1 MELKFSYI
9 TYVVLINLNLK
20 TMKKFITFLFL
31 ISGIIA
37 NANVKMPLLFSDGM
51 VLQRNKAIPVWGFAD
66 ANEKIEIHFNKQ
78 TKKTQA
84 DKNGKWTINLDAE
97 KPGGPFELVI
107 IGKNKITIKNVLVG
121 EVWICSG
128 QSNMEFQVFK
138 TMNAEKEMNNADY
151 PMIRHF
157 GVAQDLS
164 GKPKDDLK
172 AGKWEVSSK
181 ETVGNFTAVGFY
193 FARKLYAEL
202 KIPIG
207 IINTSWG
214 GTNVETWTSREAFEK
229 SSEFKN
235 MIADVP
241 VMNVDS
247 ISKLYAKRMKER
259 VEKIQGTSVSTDN
272 ENTFKE
278 FSFDDT
284 SWGEL
289 NTPSLWENQPLG
301 DLDGVV
307 WMRKTITLSAEDIK
321 NKATLS
327 LAKIDDEDI
336 TYVNG
341 IEVGKN
347 TQWDA
352 RRIYQIPANVL
363 KEGKNVIAVRI
374 VDNSGG
380 GGIYGES
387 EDLKLEI
394 GSKVLPLDGK
404 WKFRVIVVKTALSPN
419 SYPSLLYNAMVNPLV
434 PYAIQ
439 GVLWY
444 QGEANVWRANQ
455 YKKAFPLMI
464 TDWRTKFKQGDF
476 PFYFVQLSTFDE
488 FGGNSKKGSRWAE
501 LREAQ
506 SETLKLKN
514 TGMAVTTDIGNAK
527 DIHPTNKQDVGLRL
541 AAIAFDNVYGKKQI
555 FSGPTYKSQE
565 IKGNQIILTFDN
577 IGSGLSTPNSDELKG
592 FEIAG
597 ADKVFHSAKAIIKD
611 NKIIVSSDEVQ
622 NPVAVHYGWAD
633 DDTKINLFN
642 KEKFPASPFR
652 TDNWE
657 MITANEI
664 YKVSK

>member
-1 MELKFSYI
+1 
-9 TYVVLINLNLK
+9 
-20 TMKKFITFLFL
+20 MKKCIVFIFL
-31 ISGIIA
+31 IINVLA

-51 VLQRNKAIPVWGFAD
+51 VLQRDKKIPIWGFAD
-66 ANEKIEIHFNKQ
+66 ANEKIEVHFNKQ
-78 TKKTQA
+78 IQKTTA
-84 DKNGKWTINLDAE
+84 DKNGKWTLNLNSE
-97 KPGGPFELVI
+97 KAGGPFELII

-138 TMNAEKEMNNADY
+138 TMNAQKEIADSNY

-172 AGKWEVSSK
+172 AGKWEIANK
-181 ETVGNFTAVGFY
+181 ETVGNFTAVGYY

-214 GTNVETWTSREAFEK
+214 GTNVETWTSREAFQK
-229 SSEFKN
+229 SDDFKT

-241 VMNVDS
+241 TLNVDS
-247 ISKLYAKRMKER
+247 ISKLYARQMKER
-259 VEKIQGTSVSTDN
+259 VEKIQGTPVSTDN
-272 ENTFKE
+272 ENTFKDLI
-278 FSFDDT
+278 FNDS

-289 NTPSLWENQPLG
+289 NTPGLWENQPLG

-327 LAKIDDEDI
+327 LSKIDDEDI

-347 TQWDA
+347 TQYDLK
-352 RRIYQIPANVL
+352 RVYEIPSNIL
-363 KEGKNVIAVRI
+363 KEGKNIIAVRI

-380 GGIYGES
+380 GGIYGDAA
-387 EDLKLEI
+387 DLKLTL
-394 GSKVLPLDGK
+394 GSKNIPLDGK
-404 WKFRVIVVKTALSPN
+404 WKFKVIVVKTSLSPN

-464 TDWRTKFKQGDF
+464 SDWRTKFKQGNF
-476 PFYFVQLSTFDE
+476 PFYFVQLSTFNE
-488 FGGNSKKGSRWAE
+488 FNGNSKVGSRWAE

-506 SETLKLKN
+506 SETLKLPN

-527 DIHPTNKQDVGLRL
+527 DIHPTNKQDIGLRL
-541 AAIAFDNVYGKKQI
+541 AAVALNNIYGKKQVH
-555 FSGPTYKSQE
+555 SGPTYKSQE

-577 IGSGLSTPNSDELKG
+577 VGSGLTASNNSENLKG

-611 NKIIVSSDEVQ
+611 NKVIVSSVQVQ

-633 DDTKINLFN
+633 DDTEINLFN

-657 MITANEI
+657 MITANEV

>member
-1 MELKFSYI
+1 
-9 TYVVLINLNLK
+9 
-20 TMKKFITFLFL
+20 MKKYLALLFL
-31 ISGIIA
+31 LCTLIS

-51 VLQRNKAIPVWGFAD
+51 VLQRNKAIPIWGFAD
-66 ANEKIEIHFNKQ
+66 ANEKVEIHFNKQ
-78 TKKTQA
+78 IKKTQA
-84 DKNGKWTINLDAE
+84 DKNGKWTVNLDAE
-97 KPGGPFELVI
+97 KAGGPFELII

-138 TMNAEKEMNNADY
+138 TMNADKEMNNADY

-193 FARKLYAEL
+193 FARKLYSEL

-214 GTNVETWTSREAFEK
+214 GTNVETWTSREAFQN
-229 SSEFKN
+229 SPEFKN

-247 ISKLYAKRMKER
+247 ISVLYAKRMKER
-259 VEKIQGTSVSTDN
+259 VEKIQGTSVSTVN
-272 ENTFKE
+272 ENTFKD

-307 WMRKTITLSAEDIK
+307 WMRKTITLSGEDIK

-341 IEVGKN
+341 VEVGKN
-347 TQWDA
+347 TLYDV
-352 RRIYQIPANVL
+352 RRIYQIPNGIL

-374 VDNSGG
+374 VDNTGG
-380 GGIYGES
+380 GGIYGEA
-387 EDLKLEI
+387 EDLKLTL
-394 GSKVLPLDGK
+394 GSKVVPLDGK
-404 WKFRVIVVKTALSPN
+404 WKFRVIVVKTSLSPN

-434 PYAIQ
+434 PYAIE

-488 FGGNSKKGSRWAE
+488 TGGNSKKGSRWAE

-527 DIHPTNKQDVGLRL
+527 DIHPTNKQDIGLRL
-541 AAIAFDNVYGKKQI
+541 AAIALNDIYGKKQV

-577 IGSGLSTPNSDELKG
+577 IGSGLSTPNNDELKG
-592 FEIAG
+592 FEVAG
-597 ADKVFHSAKAIIKD
+597 EDKVFYSAKAIIKD
-611 NKIIVSSDEVQ
+611 NKIIVSSDQVQ

-633 DDTKINLFN
+633 DDTQINLFN

>member
-1 MELKFSYI
+1 
-9 TYVVLINLNLK
+9 
-20 TMKKFITFLFL
+20 MKKTVIFIFLL
-31 ISGIIA
+31 ISVLA
-37 NANVKMPLLFSDGM
+37 NANIRMPLIFSDGM
-51 VLQRNKAIPVWGFAD
+51 VLQRDKQIPIWGFAD
-66 ANEKIEIHFNKQ
+66 ANESVEIHFNKQ
-78 TKKTQA
+78 VKKTTA
-84 DKNGKWTINLDAE
+84 DKNGKWTVNLSAE
-97 KPGGPFELVI
+97 KAGGPFELTI

-138 TMNAEKEMNNADY
+138 TMNGEKEIADPNY

-164 GKPKDDLK
+164 GTPKDDLK
-172 AGKWEVSSK
+172 QGKWEEANK
-181 ETVGNFTAVGFY
+181 KNVGNFTAVGYY

-214 GTNVETWTSREAFEK
+214 GTNVETWTSREAFEN
-229 SSEFKN
+229 SPDFKA

-241 VMNVDS
+241 TLNVDS
-247 ISKLYAKRMKER
+247 ISKLYARKMKER
-259 VEKIQGTSVSTDN
+259 VEKIQGNPVSSDN
-272 ENTFKE
+272 EDSFKE
-278 FSFDDT
+278 LSFNDN

-307 WMRKTITLSAEDIK
+307 WMRKTITLTADDLK
-321 NKATLS
+321 NKAVLS

-341 IEVGKN
+341 IEIGRN
-347 TQWDA
+347 TQYDLK
-352 RRIYQIPANVL
+352 RVYSVPGNVL

-380 GGIYGES
+380 GGIYGEAQ
-387 EDLKLEI
+387 DLKLTI
-394 GSKVLPLDGK
+394 GSKSIPLDGK

-434 PYAIQ
+434 PYGIQ

-444 QGEANVWRANQ
+444 QGEANVWRAAE
-455 YKKAFPLMI
+455 YKKSFPLMI
-464 TDWRTKFKQGDF
+464 NDWRTKFKQGNF

-488 FGGNSKKGSRWAE
+488 FGGNSEKGSRWAE

-506 SETLKLKN
+506 SETLKVPN

-527 DIHPTNKQDVGLRL
+527 DIHPTNKQDIGLRL
-541 AAIAFDNVYGKKQI
+541 AAIAMNNIYGKKQVH
-555 FSGPTYKSQE
+555 SGPTYKSQE
-565 IKGNQIILTFDN
+565 IKGNQIVLTFDN
-577 IGSGLSTPNSDELKG
+577 IGSGLSTPNNVELKG

-597 ADKVFHSAKAIIKD
+597 ADKVFHSAKAIMKD
-611 NKIIVSSDEVQ
+611 NKVIVSSDQVQ

-633 DDTKINLFN
+633 DDTAINLFN

-657 MITANEI
+657 MLTANEK

>member
-1 MELKFSYI
+1 
-9 TYVVLINLNLK
+9 
-20 TMKKFITFLFL
+20 MKKNIAFLL
-31 ISGIIA
+31 LLCGIIA

-51 VLQRNKAIPVWGFAD
+51 VLQRNKEIPVWGWAD
-66 ANEKIEIHFNKQ
+66 ANEKVEIHFNKQ
-78 TKKTQA
+78 TKTVQA
-84 DKNGKWTINLDAE
+84 DKTGKWMVRLAPE
-97 KPGGPFELVI
+97 KAGGPFELTI
-107 IGKNKITIKNVLVG
+107 TGKNKIIIKDVLVG

-138 TMNAEKEMNNADY
+138 TMNAEKEIADSNY

-164 GKPKDDLK
+164 GLPKDDLK
-172 AGKWEVSSK
+172 AGKWEVSNK
-181 ETVGNFTAVGFY
+181 ESVGNFTAVGYY
-193 FARKLYAEL
+193 FAKKLYAEL

-214 GTNVETWTSREAFEK
+214 GTNVETWTSREAFQK
-229 SSEFKN
+229 SNDFKA

-241 VMNVDS
+241 TLNIDS
-247 ISKLYAKRMKER
+247 ISKLYAKRMQER
-259 VEKIQGTSVSTDN
+259 VEKIQGTSVSTEN

-278 FSFDDT
+278 LAFNDT
-284 SWGEL
+284 AWGEL

-321 NKATLS
+321 SKATLS
-327 LAKIDDEDI
+327 LSKIDDEDI

-347 TQWDA
+347 TQWDLK
-352 RRIYQIPANVL
+352 RVYKIPENVL
-363 KEGKNVIAVRI
+363 KEGANVIAIRI

-380 GGIYGES
+380 GGIYGDAA
-387 EDLKLEI
+387 DLKLTLGTKNI
-394 GSKVLPLDGK
+394 PLDGK
-404 WKFRVIVVKTALSPN
+404 WKYKVIVVKTSLSPN

-434 PYAIQ
+434 PYAFQ

-444 QGEANVWRANQ
+444 QGEANVWRAKE
-455 YKKAFPLMI
+455 YKKSFPLMI
-464 TDWRTKFKQGDF
+464 SDWRTKWNQGDF
-476 PFYFVQLSTFDE
+476 PFYFVQLSTFNE
-488 FGGNSKKGSRWAE
+488 QNGNSKVGSRWAE

-506 SETLKLKN
+506 SETLKVPN

-541 AAIAFDNVYGKKQI
+541 AAIALNNVYDKKQVY
-555 FSGPTYKSQE
+555 SGPTYKSQE
-565 IKGNQIILTFDN
+565 IKGNQIMLTFNN
-577 IGSGLSTPNSDELKG
+577 IGSGLSTSDHSENVKG

-611 NKIIVSSDEVQ
+611 NKIIVSSENVK

-633 DDTKINLFN
+633 DDTEINLYN

-657 MITANEI
+657 MITVNEK

>member
-1 MELKFSYI
+1 
-9 TYVVLINLNLK
+9 
-20 TMKKFITFLFL
+20 MKKTVIFIFLL
-31 ISGIIA
+31 ISVLA
-37 NANVKMPLLFSDGM
+37 NANIRMPLIFSDGM
-51 VLQRNKAIPVWGFAD
+51 VLQRDKQIPIWGFAD
-66 ANEKIEIHFNKQ
+66 ANESVEIHFNKQ
-78 TKKTQA
+78 VKKTTA
-84 DKNGKWTINLDAE
+84 DKNGKWTVNLSAE
-97 KPGGPFELVI
+97 KAGGPFELTI

-138 TMNAEKEMNNADY
+138 TMNAEKEIADANY

-164 GKPKDDLK
+164 GTPKDDLK
-172 AGKWEVSSK
+172 QGKWEEANK
-181 ETVGNFTAVGFY
+181 KNVGNFTAVGYY

-229 SSEFKN
+229 SPDFKAL
-235 MIADVP
+235 IADVP
-241 VMNVDS
+241 TLNVDS
-247 ISKLYAKRMKER
+247 ISKLYARKMKER
-259 VEKIQGTSVSTDN
+259 VEKIQGNPVSSDN
-272 ENTFKE
+272 EDSFKE
-278 FSFDDT
+278 LSFNDN

-307 WMRKTITLSAEDIK
+307 WMRKTITLTADDLK
-321 NKATLS
+321 NNAVLS

-341 IEVGKN
+341 IEIGRN
-347 TQWDA
+347 TQYDLK
-352 RRIYQIPANVL
+352 RVYSVPGNVL

-380 GGIYGES
+380 GGIYGEAQ
-387 EDLKLEI
+387 DLKLTI
-394 GSKVLPLDGK
+394 GSKSIPLDGK

-434 PYAIQ
+434 PYGIQ

-444 QGEANVWRANQ
+444 QGEANVWRAAE
-455 YKKAFPLMI
+455 YKKSFPLMI
-464 TDWRTKFKQGDF
+464 TDWRTKFKQGNF

-488 FGGNSKKGSRWAE
+488 FGGNSEKGSRWAE

-506 SETLKLKN
+506 SETLKVPN

-527 DIHPTNKQDVGLRL
+527 DIHPTNKQDIGLRL
-541 AAIAFDNVYGKKQI
+541 AAIAMNNIYGKKQVH
-555 FSGPTYKSQE
+555 SGPTYKSQE
-565 IKGNQIILTFDN
+565 IKGNQIVLTFDN
-577 IGSGLSTPNSDELKG
+577 IGSGLSTPNNVELKG

-597 ADKVFHSAKAIIKD
+597 ADKVFHSAKAIMKD
-611 NKIIVSSDEVQ
+611 NKVIVSSDQVQ

-633 DDTKINLFN
+633 DDTAINLFN

-657 MITANEI
+657 MLTANEK

>member
-1 MELKFSYI
+1 
-9 TYVVLINLNLK
+9 
-20 TMKKFITFLFL
+20 MKKTVIFIFLL
-31 ISGIIA
+31 ISVLA
-37 NANVKMPLLFSDGM
+37 NANIRMPLIFSDGM
-51 VLQRNKAIPVWGFAD
+51 VLQRDKQIPIWGFAD
-66 ANEKIEIHFNKQ
+66 ANESVEIHFNKQ
-78 TKKTQA
+78 VKKTTA
-84 DKNGKWTINLDAE
+84 DKNGKWTVNLSAE
-97 KPGGPFELVI
+97 KAGGPFELTI

-138 TMNAEKEMNNADY
+138 TMNGEKEIADANY

-164 GKPKDDLK
+164 GTPKDDLK
-172 AGKWEVSSK
+172 QGKWEEANK
-181 ETVGNFTAVGFY
+181 KNVGNFTAVGYY

-214 GTNVETWTSREAFEK
+214 GTNVETWTSREAFEN
-229 SSEFKN
+229 SPDFKA

-241 VMNVDS
+241 TLNVDS
-247 ISKLYAKRMKER
+247 ISKLYARKMKER
-259 VEKIQGTSVSTDN
+259 VEKIQGNPVSSDN
-272 ENTFKE
+272 EDSFKE
-278 FSFDDT
+278 LSFNDN

-307 WMRKTITLSAEDIK
+307 WMRKTITLTADDLK
-321 NKATLS
+321 NKAVLN

-336 TYVNG
+336 TYING
-341 IEVGKN
+341 IEIGRN
-347 TQWDA
+347 TQYDLK
-352 RRIYQIPANVL
+352 RVYSVPGNVL

-380 GGIYGES
+380 GGIYGEAQ
-387 EDLKLEI
+387 DLKLAI
-394 GSKVLPLDGK
+394 GNKSIPLDGK

-434 PYAIQ
+434 PYGIQ

-444 QGEANVWRANQ
+444 QGEANVWRAAE
-455 YKKAFPLMI
+455 YKKSFPLMI
-464 TDWRTKFKQGDF
+464 TDWRTKFKQGNF

-488 FGGNSKKGSRWAE
+488 FGGNSQKGSRWAE

-506 SETLKLKN
+506 SETLKVPN

-527 DIHPTNKQDVGLRL
+527 DIHPTNKQDIGLRL
-541 AAIAFDNVYGKKQI
+541 AAIAMNNIYGKKQVH
-555 FSGPTYKSQE
+555 SGPTYKSQE
-565 IKGNQIILTFDN
+565 IKGNQIVLTFDN
-577 IGSGLSTPNSDELKG
+577 IGSGLSTPNNVELKG

-597 ADKVFHSAKAIIKD
+597 ADKVFHSAKAIMKD
-611 NKIIVSSDEVQ
+611 NKVIVSSDQVQ

-633 DDTKINLFN
+633 DDTAINLFN

-657 MITANEI
+657 MLTANEK

>member
-1 MELKFSYI
+1 
-9 TYVVLINLNLK
+9 
-20 TMKKFITFLFL
+20 MKKFITFLFL
-31 ISGIIA
+31 TCAVIA
-37 NANVKMPLLFSDGM
+37 NANVNMPLLFSDGM
-51 VLQRNKAIPVWGFAD
+51 VLQRNKAIPIWGFAE
-66 ANEKIEIHFNKQ
+66 ANEKVEIHFNKQ
-78 TKKTQA
+78 IKKTQA
-84 DKNGKWTINLDAE
+84 DKNGKWIVNLDAE
-97 KPGGPFELVI
+97 KAGGPFELEI

-181 ETVGNFTAVGFY
+181 KTVGNFTAVGFY

-214 GTNVETWTSREAFEK
+214 GTNVETWTSREAFQN
-229 SSEFKN
+229 SPEFKS

-247 ISKLYAKRMKER
+247 ISVLYAKRMKER
-259 VEKIQGTSVSTDN
+259 VEKIQGTSVSTAN

-278 FSFDDT
+278 LSFDDT

-289 NTPSLWENQPLG
+289 KTPSLWENQALG

-352 RRIYQIPANVL
+352 RRVYQIPENVL

-387 EDLKLEI
+387 EDLKLTL
-394 GSKVLPLDGK
+394 GSKVIPLDGK

-488 FGGNSKKGSRWAE
+488 TGGNSKKGSRWAE

-541 AAIAFDNVYGKKQI
+541 AAIALDNVYGKKQI
-555 FSGPTYKSQE
+555 FSGPKYKSQE

-577 IGSGLSTPNSDELKG
+577 IGSGLSTPNNNELKG

-611 NKIIVSSDEVQ
+611 NKIMVSSDQVQ

-633 DDTKINLFN
+633 DDTQINLFN

-664 YKVSK
+664 YKVNK

>member
-1 MELKFSYI
+1 
-9 TYVVLINLNLK
+9 
-20 TMKKFITFLFL
+20 MKKSLVFIFL
-31 ISGIIA
+31 IISILS
-37 NANVKMPLLFSDGM
+37 NANVRMPLIFSDGM
-51 VLQRNKAIPVWGFAD
+51 VLQRDKQIPIWGFAD
-66 ANEKIEIHFNKQ
+66 ANESVEIHFNKQ
-78 TKKTQA
+78 IKKTQA
-84 DKNGKWTINLDAE
+84 DKNGKWTINLSPE
-97 KPGGPFELVI
+97 KAGGPFELTI

-128 QSNMEFQVFK
+128 QSNMEFQVIK
-138 TMNAEKEMNNADY
+138 TMNAEKEIANSDY

-172 AGKWEVSSK
+172 QGKWEVANK
-181 ETVGNFTAVGFY
+181 ENVGNFTAVGYY
-193 FARKLYAEL
+193 FARKLYTEL

-214 GTNVETWTSREAFEK
+214 GTNVETWTSREAFQN
-229 SSEFKN
+229 SPEFKA

-247 ISKLYAKRMKER
+247 ISKLYATRMKER
-259 VEKIQGTSVSTDN
+259 VEKIQGTPVSIDN
-272 ENTFKE
+272 ENSFKDL
-278 FSFDDT
+278 SFEDT
-284 SWGEL
+284 SWGDL

-301 DLDGVV
+301 DLDGIV

-341 IEVGKN
+341 IEVGRN
-347 TQWDA
+347 TQWDFK
-352 RRIYQIPANVL
+352 RVYSVPANVL
-363 KEGKNVIAVRI
+363 KIGKNVIAVRI

-387 EDLKLEI
+387 EDLKLTI
-394 GSKVLPLDGK
+394 GSKIIPLDGK
-404 WKFRVIVVKTALSPN
+404 WKFKVIVVKTALSPN

-434 PYAIQ
+434 PYAMQ

-455 YKKAFPLMI
+455 YKKSFPLMI
-464 TDWRTKFKQGDF
+464 NDWRTKFKQGDF

-488 FGGNSKKGSRWAE
+488 FGGNSQKGSRWAE

-527 DIHPTNKQDVGLRL
+527 DIHPTNKQDIGLRL
-541 AAIAFDNVYGKKQI
+541 AATALNNIYGKKQVH
-555 FSGPTYKSQE
+555 SGPTYKSQQ

-577 IGSGLSTPNSDELKG
+577 IGSGLSTPNNDELKG

-597 ADKVFHSAKAIIKD
+597 ADKVFHSTKAIIKD
-611 NKIIVSSDEVQ
+611 NKIIVSSDKVQ

-633 DDTKINLFN
+633 DDTAINLFN

-657 MITANEI
+657 MITANEK

>member
-1 MELKFSYI
+1 
-9 TYVVLINLNLK
+9 
-20 TMKKFITFLFL
+20 MKKLIVFILL
-31 ISGIIA
+31 IFSILS
-37 NANVKMPLLFSDGM
+37 NANIKMPLLFADGM
-51 VLQRNKAIPVWGFAD
+51 VLQRNKKIPVWGFAD
-66 ANEKIEIHFNKQ
+66 ANEKVEVHFNKQ
-78 TKKTQA
+78 IVKTQA
-84 DKNGKWTINLDAE
+84 DKNGKWNLNLNEE
-97 KPGGPFELVI
+97 KAGGPFELII

-138 TMNAEKEMNNADY
+138 TKNAAQEISDSNY

-164 GKPKDDLK
+164 GLPKDDLK
-172 AGKWEVSSK
+172 AGKWEASSK
-181 ETVGNFTAVGFY
+181 ETVGNFTAVGYY
-193 FARKLYAEL
+193 FAKKLYAEL

-214 GTNVETWTSREAFEK
+214 GTNVETWTSREAFQK
-229 SSEFKN
+229 SEDFKT

-241 VMNVDS
+241 RLNVDS
-247 ISKLYAKRMKER
+247 ISKLYALQMKER
-259 VEKIQGTSVSTDN
+259 VEKIQGTLVSTEN
-272 ENTFKE
+272 ENAFKD
-278 FSFDDT
+278 FAFDDKA
-284 SWGEL
+284 WGEL

-307 WMRKTITLSAEDIK
+307 WMRKTITLSADDIK
-321 NKATLS
+321 NKAVLYLS
-327 LAKIDDEDI
+327 KIDDEDI

-347 TQWDA
+347 TQYDLK
-352 RRIYQIPANVL
+352 RVYEIPSNVL
-363 KEGKNVIAVRI
+363 KEGKNVIAIRI

-380 GGIYGES
+380 GGIYGEAS
-387 EDLKLEI
+387 DLKLAL
-394 GSKVLPLDGK
+394 GSKNIPLDGK
-404 WKFRVIVVKTALSPN
+404 WKFKVIVVKTSLSPN

-434 PYAIQ
+434 PYAIK

-444 QGEANVWRANQ
+444 QGEANVWRAKE
-455 YKKAFPLMI
+455 YKKSFPLMI
-464 TDWRTKFKQGDF
+464 NDWRTQFKQGDF

-488 FGGNSKKGSRWAE
+488 FGGNSQKGSRWAE

-506 SETLKLKN
+506 LETLKLPN

-541 AAIAFDNVYGKKQI
+541 AAIALNNVYSKKQVY
-555 FSGPTYKSQE
+555 SGPAFKSQE

-577 IGSGLSTPNSDELKG
+577 IGSGLSTPNNDELKG

-597 ADKVFHSAKAIIKD
+597 SDKVFHSAKAIIKD
-611 NKIIVSSDEVQ
+611 NKIIVSSENVK
-622 NPVAVHYGWAD
+622 NPIAVHYGWAD
-633 DDTKINLFN
+633 DDTEINLFN

-657 MITANEI
+657 MITANEK